1 MSVELECAGVKG
13 GLESGDK
20 LAAEDTT
27 EHFDGKEEGSARGDP
42 AGVVRSETAGGQHA
56 VDMGMMLQSLVP
68 GMEHAEEADLG
79 SEVARIAGDLQQ
91 GCSTGVKQQVID
103 QPFILQGERSQFP
116 RHGEDDVH
124 VTGGQ
129 QLPFP
134 RLEPAQA
141 GVALTLGAVPVSARV
156 VRDGSMSAVRAL
168 IAMSTQRG
176 GAAACDGQQ
185 HLFVLSVD
193 PLATALNEGLP
204 GTANDV
210 GHLQRRPV
218 HALCVGSPSP
228 RMGSASS
235 GLPVA
240 LRCRRERCR

>member
-27 EHFDGKEEGSARGDP
+27 EHFDGKEEGSACGDP
-42 AGVVRSETAGGQHA
+42 VGVVQSETAGGQHA

-79 SEVARIAGDLQQ
+79 SKVAWIAGDLQQ
-91 GCSTGVKQQVID
+91 SCSAGVKQQVID

-124 VTGGQ
+124 VTGGK
-129 QLPFP
+129 QLPLP

-141 GVALTLGAVPVSARV
+141 SVALTLGAVPVSARV

-168 IAMSTQRG
+168 IAMSTQRCG
-176 GAAACDGQQ
+176 SAAGDGQQ
-185 HLFVLSVD
+185 HFFVLSVD
-193 PLATALNEGLP
+193 PLVTALNEGLP

-218 HALCVGSPSP
+218 HALCVGSLSP

-240 LRCRRERCR
+240 LRCRRDRCR

>member
-1 MSVELECAGVKG
+1 MSVELECAC
-13 GLESGDK
+13 LEGAPESSDE
-20 LAAEDTT
+20 LAAEDTA
-27 EHFDGKEEGSARGDP
+27 EHLDGQEEGA
-42 AGVVRSETAGGQHA
+42 AGRYPTGTIGSETSSGDYT
-56 VDMGMMLQSLVP
+56 VDMRMMLQSLVP
-68 GMEHAEEADLG
+68 GMEHAEEADPG
-79 SEVARIAGDLQQ
+79 SKVPGIAGDLQQ
-91 GCSTGVKQQVID
+91 SCSTGVKQQVID

-116 RHGEDDVH
+116 RQGEDDMH
-124 VTGGQ
+124 VVSGQ
-129 QLPFP
+129 QLSFP

-141 GVALTLGAVPVSARV
+141 RVALALGAVPVTARV
-156 VRDGSMSAVRAL
+156 VRDGGMSAVRTL

-176 GAAACDGQQ
+176 GTAACDGQQ
-185 HLFVLSVD
+185 HLLMLPTD
-193 PLATALNEGLP
+193 PLATALNKRLARA
-204 GTANDV
+204 TDDV

>member
-1 MSVELECAGVKG
+1 MKG

-20 LAAEDTT
+20 LAAEDTA
-27 EHFDGKEEGSARGDP
+27 EHFDGKEEGAARGDP

-68 GMEHAEEADLG
+68 GMEHAEETDLG
-79 SEVARIAGDLQQ
+79 SEVAWIASDLQQ
-91 GCSTGVKQQVID
+91 SCSAGVKQQVVD
-103 QPFILQGERSQFP
+103 QPFILQCQRSQFP
-116 RHGEDDVH
+116 RQGEDDVH
-124 VTGGQ
+124 VAGGQ

-141 GVALTLGAVPVSARV
+141 RVALTLGAVPVSARV
-156 VRDGSMSAVRAL
+156 VRDGRMSAVRAL

-176 GAAACDGQQ
+176 GAAARDGQQ
-185 HLFVLSVD
+185 HLLVLPVD
-193 PLATALNEGLP
+193 PLATALNEGLSC
-204 GTANDV
+204 TANDV

-228 RMGSASS
+228 RMVSASS

>member
-1 MSVELECAGVKG
+1 MSVELECAGMKG

-20 LAAEDTT
+20 LAAEDTA
-27 EHFDGKEEGSARGDP
+27 EHFDGKEEESARGDP
-42 AGVVRSETAGGQHA
+42 AGVIRSETAGGQHA

-68 GMEHAEEADLG
+68 GMEHAEETDLG
-79 SEVARIAGDLQQ
+79 SQVAWIAGDLQKS
-91 GCSTGVKQQVID
+91 CSTGVKHQVID
-103 QPFILQGERSQFP
+103 QPFILQCERSQFP
-116 RHGEDDVH
+116 WQGEDNVH
-124 VTGGQ
+124 VAGGQ
-129 QLPFP
+129 QLPLP

-141 GVALTLGAVPVSARV
+141 GVALTLGAVPVSTRV
-156 VRDGSMSAVRAL
+156 VRDDGMSAVRAL
-168 IAMSTQRG
+168 IAMSAQRG

-185 HLFVLSVD
+185 HLLVLPAD

-240 LRCRRERCR
+240 LRWRRERCR

>member
-1 MSVELECAGVKG
+1 
-13 GLESGDK
+13 
-20 LAAEDTT
+20 
-27 EHFDGKEEGSARGDP
+27 
-42 AGVVRSETAGGQHA
+42 
-56 VDMGMMLQSLVP
+56 MLQSLIP
-68 GMEHAEEADLG
+68 GMERAEETDLRA
-79 SEVARIAGDLQQ
+79 EVTRIAGDLQQ
-91 GCSTGVKQQVID
+91 GGSTGAKQQVID
-103 QPFILQGERSQFP
+103 QPFILQCERSQFP
-116 RHGEDDVH
+116 WQGEDGVH
-124 VTGGQ
+124 VAGGQ
-129 QLPFP
+129 QLTLP

-204 GTANDV
+204 GTTNDV

-218 HALCVGSPSP
+218 HAFCACSPCS
-228 RMGSASS
+228 RIVSASR
-235 GLPVA
+235 GLSMA
-240 LRCRRERCR
+240 LRCRWERCR